1 LSYYQL
7 WADDLFKKAR
17 FRDTLQIIEKLGH
30 TRTLRSQREEW
41 IEEARGAK
49 RDRNDMKYL
58 HERTATSETKGTRR
72 GSTDSADDVGENG
85 PNDDDLYSLPT
96 GRAAPGAK
104 QTNKQASGNRDVE
117 HNPDALFL
125 GGMMDDS
132 DEEMENFEFED
143 LDALIEAERQ
153 KAVSRN
159 GANGKTVEVSGPS
172 GDDFEDDIE
181 AMEAM
186 AGAQDGGSMKTLA
199 LAGSDEFADE
209 MEAMDVMDQNSLGS
223 G

>member
-17 FRDTLQIIEKLGH
+17 FRDTLQIVEKLGH

-72 GSTDSADDVGENG
+72 GSTENADDVGENG
-85 PNDDDLYSLPT
+85 PNDDNLYSLST
-96 GRAAPGAK
+96 GRAAPGVK

-153 KAVSRN
+153 KAVSRS
-159 GANGKTVEVSGPS
+159 GAVEVSVSS
-172 GDDFEDDIE
+172 GDGFEDDME

-186 AGAQDGGSMKTLA
+186 AAAQDGGSTNTLA
-199 LAGSDEFADE
+199 GGDEFADE
-209 MEAMDVMDQNSLGS
+209 MEAMEAA
-223 G
+223 